1 MGGRKGNPHFIP
13 GREMKEVKDVSPSQI
28 HFRDNSHGNP
38 NMVFFFFSS
47 KSVGKLFQNSKKDLT
62 KVNDLLDSAPF

>member
-38 NMVFFFFSS
+38 NMVFFFFF
-47 KSVGKLFQNSKKDLT
+47 L
-62 KVNDLLDSAPF
+62 KVRWEAIPKQQERLNKG